1 MRQSQYGELRLPAG
15 EGPFPVA
22 VLLHGGCWQHH
33 YGVDHIAPLAAD
45 LNEHGIATWAIE
57 YRRLGESGGGWPGT
71 FDDVVAGLARLE
83 SLAADKPIDAGRM
96 ALVGHSAGGHLALWL
111 AGRSRL
117 PADHRW
123 HADLPGGL
131 RGVVGLAAI
140 SDLARYAEG
149 EGDCNRCVD
158 PLIGEDASRRQER
171 MALASPDRLLPPTVP
186 VHLVHGRADTI
197 VGLDQSVIH
206 AARVRAAGGGA
217 HRHIIERAGHFDLI
231 APFAPAWAE
240 ARSVVM
246 DLLGIEAAEL

>member
-1 MRQSQYGELRLPAG
+1 MASTSLALQGLSWSQIEKLPQPPGGEVVTYGEAPSQFGELRLPAG

-22 VLLHGGCWQHH
+22 VVIHGGCWQFK

-57 YRRLGESGGGWPGT
+57 YRRLGEPGGGWPGT
-71 FDDVVAGLARLE
+71 FDDVATGLARLE

-111 AGRSRL
+111 AGRNRL

-140 SDLARYAEG
+140 SDLARYAKARATATDSPTSSSERTRLVDKSAWRWPARIG
-149 EGDCNRCVD
+149 YCRRRCR
-158 PLIGEDASRRQER
+158 S
-171 MALASPDRLLPPTVP
+171 TCC
-186 VHLVHGRADTI
+186 T
-197 VGLDQSVIH
+197 
-206 AARVRAAGGGA
+206 AGPIPSSGWITA
-217 HRHIIERAGHFDLI
+217 
-231 APFAPAWAE
+231 
-240 ARSVVM
+240 
-246 DLLGIEAAEL
+246 